1 MIDLSYSHF
10 FSRHVLLFI
19 LNTCLVVVLDPA
31 NVDDVGLPW
40 IVRNAYGG
48 SMESQIVG
56 EGEADGVI

>member
-1 MIDLSYSHF
+1 MIYLSYSHF

-56 EGEADGVI
+56 EG